1 LEMPNTQVRHLSPLT
16 YMHIPTWAPL
26 ISCPPD
32 CKGYKLEFSI
42 RLVPHLHVQASLESQ
57 L

>member
-1 LEMPNTQVRHLSPLT
+1 MPNTQVRHLSPLT